1 MYPNLTKFFLLSLTI
16 LFCFGCDQKVEQF
29 DLVIENGTVY
39 NGFDTIPSANSVAI
53 RGDSIAF
60 IGNLENHSY
69 KAKKTIDAKG
79 LIVCPGFIDPHTHA
93 DKDLIEK
100 ETSANLPFLMQ
111 GITTVVIGN
120 DGGSLFPVQKTT
132 ATLEEIGVGT
142 NVVQLTGHG
151 TLRKQILGESDRK
164 PTIDELEA
172 LKNLVKVEMES
183 GAFGMS
189 TGLFY
194 KPGSYSDTKE
204 VIELAKVV
212 SSKNGIYDTHLRDE
226 STFSVGLVKA
236 VKEALSIGEQAQIP
250 IHISHIKCLGVEVWN
265 QSDSIIGLIE
275 NAKKKGLN
283 VTANQY
289 PYEAS
294 ATSLQAAVIPRWAES
309 GGKDSLFIRYGNPL
323 LRERILIE
331 TQKNIERR
339 GGPDKLLLVRAED
352 SSLIG
357 ENLLQVSQNLKI
369 SPAATVLEILKNN
382 FIKVASFNMHKE
394 DIKNFMKQK
403 WVVTG
408 SDGGSGHPRKYGSF
422 PRKYRKYV
430 VEDKTIPLHRFINNS
445 TSKTSEILKLS
456 KRGRLSEGFYADIIV
471 LDPDTF
477 TDKASYTEA
486 YEYAEGLEYVII
498 NGQISVENREYNQKP
513 NGRVLKK

>member
-1 MYPNLTKFFLLSLTI
+1 MNPSLKKFCLLTLTI
-16 LFCFGCDQKVEQF
+16 FFCFGCNQKIEQF
-29 DLVIENGTVY
+29 DLVIENGAVY
-39 NGFDTIPSANSVAI
+39 NGLDTIPSSHSIAI
-53 RGDSIAF
+53 RGDTIAF
-60 IGNLENHSY
+60 IGNLKNHNY
-69 KAKKTIDAKG
+69 EATKIIDAKD

-93 DKDLIEK
+93 DDDLIEK

-120 DGGSLFPVQKTT
+120 DGGSLFPVKKIT
-132 ATLEEIGVGT
+132 AILEEIGIGT

-164 PTIDELEA
+164 PNSEELDA
-172 LKNLVKVEMES
+172 LKNLVLLEMEN

-194 KPGSYSDTKE
+194 KPGSYADTHE

-226 STFSVGLVKA
+226 STFSIGLVQA
-236 VKEALSIGEQAQIP
+236 VKEALSIGEQAEIP
-250 IHISHIKCLGVEVWN
+250 VHISHIKCLGVDVWN

-283 VTANQY
+283 ITANQY

-309 GGKDSLFIRYGNPL
+309 GGKDSLYIRYANPL
-323 LRERILIE
+323 LRGRILNE
-331 TQKNIERR
+331 TQKNIDRR
-339 GGPDKLLLVRAED
+339 GGPSKLLLVRAED
-352 SSLIG
+352 SSLVG
-357 ENLLQVSQNLKI
+357 KNLLQISEILKL
-369 SPAATVLEILKNN
+369 SPATTVLEILKNN
-382 FIKVASFNMHKE
+382 SIKVASFNMHKE
-394 DIKNFMKQK
+394 DIENFMKQN

-430 VEDKTIPLHRFINNS
+430 IEDENIPIHQFINNS
-445 TSKTSEILKLS
+445 TSKTADILKLS

-471 LDPDTF
+471 LDPDTY
-477 TDKASYTEA
+477 TDKASYTDA
-486 YEYAEGLEYVII
+486 YEYAEGLRYAII
-498 NGQISVENREYNQKP
+498 NGHISVENGLYNQKP